1 MQTETNNIVEVQ
13 RETIKQLQKENDDLQ
28 TKQSVTESK
37 LLDLESLLSW
47 EQLQH
52 SNLVQSL
59 KGQLDE
65 RDAKIIRLSKK
76 VFILM
81 KVQTHPVCIYYT

>member
-1 MQTETNNIVEVQ
+1 MQTETNNIAEVQ

-37 LLDLESLLSW
+37 LLDFESLLSW
-47 EQLQH
+47 EKLQH

-81 KVQTHPVCIYYT
+81 QDQTHPVCI

>member
-1 MQTETNNIVEVQ
+1 MQTETNNIAEVQ

-47 EQLQH
+47 EKLQH

-59 KGQLDE
+59 NSQLDD

-81 KVQTHPVCIYYT
+81 KVQTHPVCI

>member
-1 MQTETNNIVEVQ
+1 MQTETNNIAEVQ

-47 EQLQH
+47 EKLQH

-59 KGQLDE
+59 NSQLDE

-81 KVQTHPVCIYYT
+81 QDQTHPVCI

>member
-1 MQTETNNIVEVQ
+1 MQTETNNIAEVQ

-37 LLDLESLLSW
+37 LLDFESLLSW
-47 EQLQH
+47 EKLQH

-59 KGQLDE
+59 NSQLDE

-81 KVQTHPVCIYYT
+81 QDQTHPVCI